1 MRLLQTLFAKSFAH
15 GIHPPTSKDQTDH
28 LAIRRMPFSPR
39 ITVPL
44 SQHIGAPAIALV
56 HKGQEVVRGEPI
68 ASADGFMSVPM
79 HAPVTGMVESIDLVP
94 TAQGPKV
101 KSIIIKTYQAAD
113 QRVLYGADYDWQ
125 NATNEELIKQIQD
138 TGMVGLGG
146 AGFPSHV
153 KMQVPED
160 HDIDTLVVNGCECEP
175 YLTTDHRLMLEKTDS
190 LLLGIRIA
198 LKICGARQAIIGI
211 EDNKMDAVETIRKKL
226 TSDDPISVGV
236 VKTKYPQGS
245 EKLLITAL
253 LDREVPSGGFPYQV
267 GVVVNNVSTLA
278 LLGELLPKRQGLI
291 ERVVTISGPGVT
303 KPGNYLVPMGTP
315 LRFALEQAGF
325 VSKSIGDSNRLILG
339 GPMMGNTVASLD
351 VPVTKPVSGIIV
363 MEHED
368 DTGAKKV
375 YPCIQCSR
383 CLDACPVNLNPS
395 YLGRLAAKRQYEVM
409 ADKYH
414 LNDCFECG
422 SCSYVCPSNIPLV
435 QYFRIA
441 KSINKET
448 LNRDRAA

>member
-1 MRLLQTLFAKSFAH
+1 MRLLHTLFAKSFAH
-15 GIHPPTSKDQTDH
+15 GIHPPTSKGQTDH
-28 LAIRRMPFSPR
+28 LAIRRMPFSAQ

-44 SQHIGAPAIALV
+44 SQHIGKPAKAIV
-56 HKGQEVVRGEPI
+56 HKGQEVLRGEPI
-68 ASADGFMSVPM
+68 AIADGFMSVPM
-79 HAPVTGMVESIDLVP
+79 HAPVSGIVKGIDLMP
-94 TAQGPKV
+94 TAQGPKGEA
-101 KSIIIKTYQAAD
+101 IIIKSFQASD
-113 QRVLYGADYDWQ
+113 QSVLYGADFDWQ
-125 NATNEELIKQIQD
+125 NATTEELIQQIQNS
-138 TGMVGLGG
+138 GIVGLGG

-153 KMQVPED
+153 KMQVPKGQA
-160 HDIDTLVVNGCECEP
+160 IDTLVVNGCECEP

-198 LKICGARQAIIGI
+198 VKICGAKQAVIGI
-211 EDNKMDAVETIRKKL
+211 EDNKMDAVEIIRDHL
-226 TSDDPISVGV
+226 TEEDPIRVGV

-267 GVVVNNVSTLA
+267 GVVVNNVSTLT
-278 LLGELLPKRQGLI
+278 LLGELLPKQQGLI

-303 KPGNYLVPMGTP
+303 RPGNYLVPMGTP
-315 LRFALEQAGF
+315 LRFALEHAGYY
-325 VSKSIGDSNRLILG
+325 GDGSRLILG

-363 MEHED
+363 LEHTH
-368 DTGAKKV
+368 DTREKKV

-383 CLDACPVNLNPS
+383 CLDACPINLNPS
-395 YLGRLAAKRQYEVM
+395 YLGRLAAKRQYEAM
-409 ADKYH
+409 ADSYH

-441 KSINKET
+441 KSVIRERT
-448 LNRDRAA
+448 IQ